1 MGTEDVMRRRI
12 GSVLAMA
19 LWMAAGCADPAIE
32 AESVAF
38 ELGEGPASWRGDRTT
53 LTLEPDGTYRR
64 LEAADTLF
72 GTMGRWHRV
81 TGTSGDV
88 ALVTPT
94 GARELWRAVAGGGLE
109 APDLEGSHLSR
120 IPLVVHDGDPVRAA
134 GLFSYFA
141 DAALFVTC
149 GSGIQLPVAMEG
161 AYLSLERRYG
171 ESPAAGGAP
180 LLVRVTG
187 RIEARPAVDAEGTQP
202 TLVVEDWVDSDGAPC
217 PAGDTRAALLEG
229 VWTLV
234 AIDGDPVEDLGE
246 PGAPTLRW
254 TEASQIAGFS
264 GCNQFSGRGVLR
276 GTLLVS
282 GPLAAT
288 RMFCEGSMDLEAR
301 YLEILGVGGAW
312 LRDGAHM
319 ALHDGPEERARFARG
334 QDD

>member
-1 MGTEDVMRRRI
+1 MRRRV
-12 GSVLAMA
+12 GNALSLA
-19 LWMAAGCADPAIE
+19 LGVAAGCSGPADGPA
-32 AESVAF
+32 AVAF
-38 ELGEGPASWRGDRTT
+38 ELGESPTSWQGERTT
-53 LTLEPDGTYRR
+53 LTLGPDGTYRR
-64 LEAADTLF
+64 LDAGNTPL

-81 TGTSGDV
+81 TGTPGDI
-88 ALVTPT
+88 ALVTPA
-94 GARELWRAVAGGGLE
+94 GERELWRAVSGGGLQ
-109 APDLEGSHLSR
+109 ALGVEGSPMSAV
-120 IPLVVHDGDPVRAA
+120 PLVVHDGDPVHAT

-149 GSGIQLPVAMEG
+149 GSGIQLPVAMEEE
-161 AYLSLERRYG
+161 YLSLERRYG

-187 RIEARPAVDAEGTQP
+187 RVEARPAVDAEGTQP
-202 TLVVEDWVDSDGAPC
+202 TLVVEGWEEDDGAPC
-217 PAGDTRAALLEG
+217 PAGDTRSALLEG
-229 VWTLV
+229 AWTLV
-234 AIDGDPVEDLGE
+234 AIDGDPVGDPGE
-246 PGAPTLRW
+246 RGAPTLRW
-254 TEASQIAGFS
+254 TEPSQIAGFA

-301 YLEILGVGGAW
+301 YLEILGAGGAW

-319 ALHDGPEERARFARG
+319 VLHDGPEERARFARM